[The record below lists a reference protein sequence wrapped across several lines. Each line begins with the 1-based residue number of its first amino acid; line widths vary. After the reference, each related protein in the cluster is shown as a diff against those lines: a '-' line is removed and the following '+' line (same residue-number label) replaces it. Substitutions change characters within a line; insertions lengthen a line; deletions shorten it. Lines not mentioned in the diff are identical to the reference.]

1 MIRGEKYNGLLVDI
15 WSSGIVLYAMLCGF
29 LPFDDSNNEV
39 LYRKIIEG
47 KFNIPHFIS
56 DNGKDILKKILNVD
70 PSKRYNINLIK
81 NHPWFNLINPNINM
95 NEGLLLFKYVIPIDE
110 DLVEK
115 MEEFYNDKED
125 IRRKILSNRHNHITT
140 TYYLLLK
147 KKTRLGLE
155 SVAELKSN
163 SFKEYIKDP
172 SNLLS
177 CYDNN
182 IDNVTKERAPDKFD
196 DDYFKINNHS
206 SKVEFLA
213 MEILKKY
220 NNNKN
225 NNNNFNNCNSN
236 NCFNNCNNDIKKS
249 SKEISTVSG
258 SNDIKFNKDDNKESF
273 NQVLTRKNSKKIQN
287 DDLINKEKYSS
298 EKKEKKKIEVEK
310 KIFKKIVISKKN
322 SDVNDKIKNSNI
334 IKNKLLKSKHHYST
348 SMPDKTGIEKY
359 NLTQRLYNSK
369 KINNSVKY
377 KDKNNISL
385 NTTNNTKYD
394 ILITE
399 KINEKIIN
407 NNNISNKNNN
417 ISNKNK
423 TCKNKIIN
431 ILKKEKI
438 NKKRCLKSF
447 NTSIEGNFSSKKKS
461 NHRYLRQSFDIQN
474 INLTHKN
481 SEKDFPKKNTKTK
494 MKSMEF
500 DSIHRSTETDKEKF
514 NKIINYNK
522 RKQYSISLRAN
533 KKLLDKSINVSE
545 IVNSSFKNNE
555 NDNKINN
562 DNLFL
567 RFNKNVVTSSKLTKD
582 FNRNNNFEIKKQN
595 KRFFNTSIS
604 FDKTYEDNKTNKNR
618 NTSIEKDIIEE
629 NNIQR
634 ENSKT
639 KKEKDLKYLKM
650 KSKNKKFNI
659 VKIDN
664 EIKEEKENIEEKEN
678 ERINTLNNN
687 NNYNNHV
694 NKNQYFI
701 FHDYMKNV
709 LKNKKKYQK
718 FVNKSDF
725 TEKNYYLNTETLD
738 SKIKK
743 NIKKEYG
750 VIDLSC
756 IFYITFEKLNE
767 SIIKILN
774 KEKIRYKKNKNKFS
788 CWTNDCNFEIDI
800 IKNDCFE
807 NGYILKFYKQKV
819 NICHYIDMIRNL
831 IEKIK

>member
-1 MIRGEKYNGLLVDI
+1 M
-15 WSSGIVLYAMLCGF
+15 M
-29 LPFDDSNNEV
+29 
-39 LYRKIIEG
+39 
-47 KFNIPHFIS
+47 
-56 DNGKDILKKILNVD
+56 
-70 PSKRYNINLIK
+70 
-81 NHPWFNLINPNINM
+81 
-95 NEGLLLFKYVIPIDE
+95 
-110 DLVEK
+110 
-115 MEEFYNDKED
+115 
-125 IRRKILSNRHNHITT
+125 
-140 TYYLLLK
+140 
-147 KKTRLGLE
+147 
-155 SVAELKSN
+155 
-163 SFKEYIKDP
+163 
-172 SNLLS
+172 
-177 CYDNN
+177 
-182 IDNVTKERAPDKFD
+182 
-196 DDYFKINNHS
+196 
-206 SKVEFLA
+206 
-213 MEILKKY
+213 
-220 NNNKN
+220 
-225 NNNNFNNCNSN
+225 
-236 NCFNNCNNDIKKS
+236 
-249 SKEISTVSG
+249 
-258 SNDIKFNKDDNKESF
+258 
-273 NQVLTRKNSKKIQN
+273 
-287 DDLINKEKYSS
+287 
-298 EKKEKKKIEVEK
+298 
-310 KIFKKIVISKKN
+310 
-322 SDVNDKIKNSNI
+322 
-334 IKNKLLKSKHHYST
+334 
-348 SMPDKTGIEKY
+348 
-359 NLTQRLYNSK
+359 
-369 KINNSVKY
+369 
-377 KDKNNISL
+377 
-385 NTTNNTKYD
+385 
-394 ILITE
+394 
-399 KINEKIIN
+399 
-407 NNNISNKNNN
+407 
-417 ISNKNK
+417 
-423 TCKNKIIN
+423 
-431 ILKKEKI
+431 KKEKI

-447 NTSIEGNFSSKKKS
+447 NTSIEENFSSKKKS
-461 NHRYLRQSFDIQN
+461 NYRYLRQSFDIPKT
-474 INLTHKN
+474 NLTYKN
-481 SEKDFPKKNTKTK
+481 SEKDLKKKNTKTK

-743 NIKKEYG
+743 NIKKENG
-750 VIDLSC
+750 PFDLSC
-756 IFYITFEKLNE
+756 IFYITIEKLNE
-767 SIIKILN
+767 CIIKILN